1 MAHHMQAPDTP
12 PQTQYHLPAAPC
24 LPAVLALWHPLP
36 CVLLH
41 PLLCLCCVR
50 LQLLPRDVERVA
62 LPRVLTSI
70 AGLLR
75 SRLHSSR
82 DAAREVLADVSLE
95 LGPEYLTHILQ

>member
-1 MAHHMQAPDTP
+1 
-12 PQTQYHLPAAPC
+12 
-24 LPAVLALWHPLP
+24 
-36 CVLLH
+36 
-41 PLLCLCCVR
+41 
-50 LQLLPRDVERVA
+50 VA

-95 LGPEYLTHILQ
+95 LGPEYLTNILQ